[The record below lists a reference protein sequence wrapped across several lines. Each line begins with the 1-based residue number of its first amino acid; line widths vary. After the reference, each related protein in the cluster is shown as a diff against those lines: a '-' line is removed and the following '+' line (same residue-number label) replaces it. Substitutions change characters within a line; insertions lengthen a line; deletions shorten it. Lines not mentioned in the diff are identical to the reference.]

1 MYNFGQKNIHQLII
15 FIKNFWHKVEKMQI
29 YQIKCMKVYFLHL
42 SSKESLNIRKILK
55 NLHQN
60 TLVKAFLRI
69 DLSINFLPLVTIFLV
84 EQKVRKLQKFK
95 AMSEIV
101 IQ

>member
-1 MYNFGQKNIHQLII
+1 MYESVFFAFVIKRITEHKKNP
-15 FIKNFWHKVEKMQI
+15 E
-29 YQIKCMKVYFLHL
+29 
-42 SSKESLNIRKILK
+42 

-84 EQKVRKLQKFK
+84 EQKVRKLQK
-95 AMSEIV
+95 I
-101 IQ
+101 